1 VRIYW
6 NRQRTDPRINQ
17 PFKNPDVK
25 GFIQKFESPER
36 EVYVKRNEIVAAL
49 GLTSGMAVADVG
61 AGTGLF
67 TRLIAE
73 KVGPKGRVYAVD
85 VAQSFL
91 AHIARDARKRG
102 YDQVVTALATQD
114 STSLPEGS
122 VDLVFLS
129 DVYHHLERPEKTLA
143 SIYRALR
150 PGGGL
155 VVIDFD
161 RVEGRSSAFV
171 LKHVRAGKAVV
182 IKEIER
188 AGFTSVATPE
198 APRFKENFFL
208 KFRKSERPPSARG

>member
-1 VRIYW
+1 
-6 NRQRTDPRINQ
+6 
-17 PFKNPDVK
+17 
-25 GFIQKFESPER
+25 
-36 EVYVKRNEIVAAL
+36 
-49 GLTSGMAVADVG
+49 M
-61 AGTGLF
+61 
-67 TRLIAE
+67 
-73 KVGPKGRVYAVD
+73 
-85 VAQSFL
+85 
-91 AHIARDARKRG
+91 
-102 YDQVVTALATQD
+102 LATQD

-129 DVYHHLERPEKTLA
+129 DVYHHLEKPEKTLA

-188 AGFTSVATPE
+188 AGFTAVPAPE
-198 APRFKENFFL
+198 VPRFKENFFL
-208 KFRKSERPPSARG
+208 RFRKSERPASSRG